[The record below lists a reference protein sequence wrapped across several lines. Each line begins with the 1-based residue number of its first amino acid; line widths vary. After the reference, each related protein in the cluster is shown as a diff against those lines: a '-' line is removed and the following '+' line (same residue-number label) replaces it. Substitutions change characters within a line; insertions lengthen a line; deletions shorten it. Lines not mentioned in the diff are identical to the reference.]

1 VDEEETVSNSSS
13 AVDFWNISLT
23 DALRLEHDRLW
34 IEGGNGP
41 SRLSLRLSRRGSA
54 GVVAE

>member
-13 AVDFWNISLT
+13 AIDFRNISLT

-34 IEGGNGP
+34 TEGAMV
-41 SRLSLRLSRRGSA
+41 R
-54 GVVAE
+54 VV